1 MSAIQLFENGE
12 FELRVTTVGDSF
24 EVQAPGLARSLG
36 HRDASHMLANVPDD
50 EKGYRVDGTPG
61 GNQVMW
67 HVTEPGFYRVLGQRQ
82 LGRIKSEAVRAQVD
96 RFQRWVYHDV
106 LPSLRRHGSY
116 SLVPAARPLPAGID
130 EDEMPD
136 LLTWKETCFVIR
148 QDYRVRV
155 HVPRLRR
162 TLMAGGVLTQTFEPK
177 AEFVESFWWT
187 GTAHLVF
194 RGAVP
199 RLFFEYQ
206 RTERLLGLAKRGRK
220 YELASPQQGEL
231 PLGGES

>member
-12 FELRVTTVGDSF
+12 FELRVTTAGDSF

-36 HRDASHMLANVPDD
+36 HRDANHMLANVPDD

-61 GNQVMW
+61 GHQGMW
-67 HVTEPGFYRVLGQRQ
+67 HVTEPGFYRAIGQRQ
-82 LGRIKSEAVRAQVD
+82 LGRIKSEATRGQVD

-106 LPSLRRHGSY
+106 LPSLRRHGTY
-116 SLVPAARPLPAGID
+116 SLVPAARPLPAGWD
-130 EDEMPD
+130 DEMPD

-162 TLMAGGVLTQTFEPK
+162 TLMAAGVLTQTFEPK
-177 AEFVESFWWT
+177 ADFVESFWWT
-187 GTAHLVF
+187 GTAHLVH
-194 RGAVP
+194 RTAVP

-206 RTERLLGLAKRGRK
+206 RTERLIGLARRGQR
-220 YELASPQQGEL
+220 ELMSPTQAEL
-231 PLGGES
+231 PFGGEA